1 MVFFVYD
8 DGGRKA
14 AAYKGREELRDCV
27 TRAIA
32 IAADLPYREVY
43 FALSKGNAA
52 QRLSKRERQSK
63 NRTGVMT
70 ASHGIYTKRKWFKDY
85 MNSLGFI
92 WTPTMKVGSGCQVHL
107 REDELPAE
115 GRLVLKLSKHCAAY
129 IDGTLRDTDNC
140 SRDGTRCVY
149 GYWTKQ

>member
-1 MVFFVYD
+1 MVCFVYD

-14 AAYKGREELRDCV
+14 AGYKGSARDCV

-43 FALSKGNAA
+43 DALAKGNAN
-52 QRLSKRERQSK
+52 QRTSKQERQSK
-63 NRTGVMT
+63 NQTGVQS
-70 ASHGIYTKRKWFKDY
+70 ARNGIYTKRKWFKDY

-92 WTPTMKVGSGCQVHL
+92 WTPTMKIGSGCQVHVK
-107 REDELPAE
+107 EDELPIE
-115 GRLVLKLSKHCAAY
+115 GRLVLNLSKHCAAY
-129 IDGTLRDTDNC
+129 IDGTLRDTGDC